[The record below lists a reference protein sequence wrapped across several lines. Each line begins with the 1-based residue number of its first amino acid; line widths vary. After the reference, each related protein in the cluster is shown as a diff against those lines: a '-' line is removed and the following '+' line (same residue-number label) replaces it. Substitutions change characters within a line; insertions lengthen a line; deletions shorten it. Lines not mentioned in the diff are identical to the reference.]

1 MLQAFIFLLLLL
13 DYSSIRICCQ
23 LFVGRLSL
31 PGYNIADTVQNLFE
45 QDNLSLGEQQ
55 SQVVGGNWPLLNSN
69 AWVGNQSQNGM
80 PPKFNLKNYIVQ
92 SPGIYKVGACFIS
105 IHFTSVNFLLPGGFS
120 FLLCH
125 NWAC

>member
-13 DYSSIRICCQ
+13 DYLSIGICCQ
-23 LFVGRLSL
+23 LFVGRLAM
-31 PGYNIADTVQNLFE
+31 PGNNIADTVHNLFE
-45 QDNLSLGEQQ
+45 QDNLSLGKQQ

-92 SPGIYKVGACFIS
+92 SRYIQS
-105 IHFTSVNFLLPGGFS
+105 
-120 FLLCH
+120 
-125 NWAC
+125 